1 MYKKLISFFG
11 EKIRASYKKYI
22 DRWEKKKRKKLGDRG
37 FLEKY
42 SFNDKFY
49 IKQGKYMYPLFA
61 VSFLMIGIIRYKL
74 YIENGESIHQFVAVS
89 SSICGLFWTLYA
101 IFGYK
106 EKNRWAYFIIVDEKL
121 AGFVMVIDL
130 PEVNDRSTDFQMA
143 EFFILHKY
151 RRMNVGKKAVFEIF
165 SKHQGDWQLK
175 VHPENKTSIHFWT
188 NVIDEYTNGK
198 YEMIES
204 YPNTEYDDNTLGNI
218 YFFNTKK

>member
-1 MYKKLISFFG
+1 MKSMSIDKKLTSFFG

-106 EKNRWAYFIIVDEKL
+106 VRFDYI
-121 AGFVMVIDL
+121 
-130 PEVNDRSTDFQMA
+130 
-143 EFFILHKY
+143 
-151 RRMNVGKKAVFEIF
+151 
-165 SKHQGDWQLK
+165 
-175 VHPENKTSIHFWT
+175 ENKYKLWELELNELNKSQ
-188 NVIDEYTNGK
+188 V
-198 YEMIES
+198 
-204 YPNTEYDDNTLGNI
+204 DNQLL
-218 YFFNTKK
+218 